1 MHRNAVARSQAPVAG
16 AARPVSDRSFASRP
30 WRTAYAAAD
39 RCAAT
44 GSKRNDVGMHP
55 RPRRFDPLPT

>member
-1 MHRNAVARSQAPVAG
+1 MHRTSVVRSQAHVAG
-16 AARPVSDRSFASRP
+16 AARPVSDPSLASRP

-39 RCAAT
+39 RCTAT
-44 GSKRNDVGMHP
+44 FSKRNDVGMHP